1 VKVASRDS
9 WPCKCG
15 KLLYTAPEI
24 LTATEASPA
33 FDPLKLDVWALGIML
48 FVLLTGVPPWSVE
61 SGPTPEDARFQHVT
75 RGQLQ
80 ALLNAWSINLSPP
93 AVQLLQALL
102 AGNPNKRPTV
112 AEVRHFSWFISGG
125 QT

>member
-1 VKVASRDS
+1 VKVASRAS

-15 KLLYTAPEI
+15 KLLYLAPEI
-24 LTATEASPA
+24 LTATDASPA
-33 FDPLKLDVWALGIML
+33 FDPFKLDVWALGIIL

-61 SGPTPEDARFQHVT
+61 TGPTPDDARFQHIC

-80 ALLNAWSINLSPP
+80 ALLNAWQIQLSPP

-102 AGNPNKRPTV
+102 LGNPSARPTV
-112 AEVRHFSWFISGG
+112 AEVRQFPWFISGG
-125 QT
+125 H